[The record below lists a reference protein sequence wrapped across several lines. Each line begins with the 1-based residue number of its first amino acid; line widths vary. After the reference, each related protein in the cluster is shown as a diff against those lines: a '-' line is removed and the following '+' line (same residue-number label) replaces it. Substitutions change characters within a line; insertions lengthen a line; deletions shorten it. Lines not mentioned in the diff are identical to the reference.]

1 MNRENTRSTDKAM
14 NRENTR
20 STDKE
25 CLHRCDL
32 KQTRDVFSL
41 ATQGFDLELIF
52 LVVCIMNLSDLLS
65 AHMKSEKMNNEK
77 R

>member
-41 ATQGFDLELIF
+41 ATQGFDHEF
-52 LVVCIMNLSDLLS
+52 FF
-65 AHMKSEKMNNEK
+65 
-77 R
+77 